1 MLFSSKSIAYK
12 SVSTSPPTTHN
23 YPETATQTATS
34 TFRSGDFVQLLEAT
48 GAVSLACTVA
58 ATTVAATNV
67 VFGVAGCDSTGTSV
81 AASTVKQIPVTF
93 GPNTLF
99 FLPFAAGTGTA
110 AATTSTAPLPGVT
123 YAIGYGTYAGTGEK
137 TFYCN
142 VSATMAATSVA
153 TTATLY
159 GTVHSY
165 EAGSPFYGVWVK
177 LVGTNVHPLTR

>member
-1 MLFSSKSIAYK
+1 M
-12 SVSTSPPTTHN
+12 SVSPPPTHA

-34 TFRSGDFVQLLEAT
+34 TFRSGDFVQVLTT
-48 GAVSLACTVA
+48 GALSLACTVN

-67 VFGVAGCDSTGTSV
+67 VFGVAGADSTGTGV
-81 AASTVKQIPVTF
+81 AASTVKNIPVTF

-99 FLPFAAGTGTA
+99 FLPFAAGSGTA
-110 AATTSTAPLPGVT
+110 AATTSTAPIPGIT
-123 YAIGYGTYAGTGEK
+123 YSIGYGTYAGTGES

-142 VSATMAATSVA
+142 VSATLAATSVA